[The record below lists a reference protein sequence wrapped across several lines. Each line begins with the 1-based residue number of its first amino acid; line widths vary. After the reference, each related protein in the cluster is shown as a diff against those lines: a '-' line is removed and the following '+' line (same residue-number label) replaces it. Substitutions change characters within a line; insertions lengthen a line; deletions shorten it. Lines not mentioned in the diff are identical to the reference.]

1 MLLTIVSGQT
11 WGKLNDADKKAFEAI
26 FKEAAAKA
34 TDEIAAAEIKL
45 VDDFA
50 TKYKKT
56 VVKSDRAAFA
66 QAFQKFHLGPDATWD
81 KALYEKLQAIKR
93 REAGPFAAGLLFGC
107 APMWRRA
114 RPDCDPAMPTDID
127 ALPKVMGDDGQFH
140 ATDEAV
146 DLSHTKLEGWVA
158 LGIFWLLGATVFYQ
172 FFTRYV
178 LNDSASWTEEIAR
191 YLLIGTVFVGAAI
204 GVAKNNHIQV
214 DLLYRYLPQRAARAL
229 SIAVDV
235 LRIAFLGAM
244 VVLTAQM
251 MHRLAGMQMTII
263 DLPMNLLY
271 GTCLFGFVMMTLRSI
286 AVARVHWRRGYS
298 VLERPES
305 AIEDR

>member
-1 MLLTIVSGQT
+1 MT
-11 WGKLNDADKKAFEAI
+11 
-26 FKEAAAKA
+26 
-34 TDEIAAAEIKL
+34 
-45 VDDFA
+45 
-50 TKYKKT
+50 
-56 VVKSDRAAFA
+56 
-66 QAFQKFHLGPDATWD
+66 
-81 KALYEKLQAIKR
+81 
-93 REAGPFAAGLLFGC
+93 
-107 APMWRRA
+107 
-114 RPDCDPAMPTDID
+114 TDID

-146 DLSHTKLEGWVA
+146 DLSHTTVEGWAA
-158 LGIFWLLGATVFYQ
+158 LAIFWLLGLTVFYQ

-178 LNDSASWTEEIAR
+178 LNNSASWTEEIAR

-214 DLLYRYLPQRAARAL
+214 DLVYRYLPRPAGHAL
-229 SIAVDV
+229 SLAVDA
-235 LRIAFLGAM
+235 LRIAFFAAM

-271 GTCLFGFVMMTLRSI
+271 GTCLFGFLMMTLRSI
-286 AVARVHWRRGYS
+286 AVARLHWRRGYS

-305 AIEDR
+305 SMEDR